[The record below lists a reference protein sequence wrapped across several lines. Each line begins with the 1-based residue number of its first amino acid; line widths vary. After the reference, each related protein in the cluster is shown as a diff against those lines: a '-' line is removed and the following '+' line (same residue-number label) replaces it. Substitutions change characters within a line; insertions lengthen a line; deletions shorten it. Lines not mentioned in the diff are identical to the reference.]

1 MADATD
7 VDARSQSLELMM
19 RNLNTSDDSNNL
31 TGSVGPIL
39 VTHEVDQVR
48 DKKTG
53 KVPEAEQTGVVA
65 DASTWNI

>member
-7 VDARSQSLELMM
+7 GVACSQSVELII
-19 RNLNTSDDSNNL
+19 RNRDASDDLYNL
-31 TGSVGPIL
+31 HETGEPIL

-48 DKKTG
+48 DRKTNG
-53 KVPEAEQTGVVA
+53 VPEADQVGVVA

>member
-7 VDARSQSLELMM
+7 GAARSQSLELIL
-19 RNLNTSDDSNNL
+19 RNLNASDGVDTLDES
-31 TGSVGPIL
+31 GGPIL

-48 DKKTG
+48 DKKKG
-53 KVPEAEQTGVVA
+53 LVPEAEQIGVVA